1 MMRVQNDL
9 PELDSNSKQRSQA
22 MLDWLKDTIQQQ
34 GGWVNFDDFMSEV
47 LYAPQWGYYCSDIW
61 PFGETGD
68 YVTAPQISS
77 LFSQTVAHQCQAIL
91 NSPDIK
97 DGAILEVGPG
107 GAEMAA
113 DIMRTLAEQNCLPE
127 EYGLL
132 EISPVLRDQQKIYL
146 QRTVPELMPYFVWY
160 EDWPQTWQGVVLAN
174 EVLDALPVK
183 LWQCHNQSYFEYG
196 VTVTN
201 DQLSWS
207 SRVASESLQQA
218 IEHIQDSP
226 SVQAWPDQFTS
237 EVHPHIGPW
246 LKQLSDMLDKGVV
259 LLFDYGYPRA
269 EYYRA
274 ERKTGTLK
282 CFFRHIVHENP
293 LINVGCQDITAHVD
307 FTTVVE
313 EGYRAGLT
321 LEGFCSQADFLLSN
335 GINELVPQDYSMS
348 GQPKLELAN
357 QLKQLLMPEEMG
369 EIIKVM
375 GLSKGFQDCL
385 QGFGRHDLSRL
396 L

>member
-1 MMRVQNDL
+1 MRVQNDL
-9 PELDSNSKQRSQA
+9 PDLDSHNQQRAQA
-22 MLDWLKDTIQQQ
+22 MQDWLKNVIQQQ
-34 GGWVNFDDFMSEV
+34 GGWASFDQFMSDV
-47 LYAPQWGYYCSDIW
+47 LYTPGWGYYCSDTW

-68 YVTAPQISS
+68 YVTAPQISR
-77 LFSQTVAHQCQAIL
+77 LFSQTVAYQCQAIL
-91 NSPDIK
+91 KSGDIE

-113 DIMRTLAEQNCLPE
+113 DIMRTLAEQDCLPY

-132 EISPVLRDQQKIYL
+132 EISPVLRDQQKAYL
-146 QRTVPELMPYFVWY
+146 QQTVPELMRYFVWY
-160 EDWPQTWQGVVLAN
+160 EDWPQKCQGVVLAN

-183 LWQCHNQSYFEYG
+183 LWQYYNQNYIEYG
-196 VTVTN
+196 VTVTD
-201 DQLSWS
+201 DQLTWS
-207 SRVASESLQQA
+207 SRLADDSLQQT
-218 IEHIQDSP
+218 IQHIQDSP
-226 SVQAWPDQFTS
+226 GVQAWPDQFTS

-246 LKQLSDMLDKGVV
+246 LKQLSERLEKGVV

-274 ERKTGTLK
+274 ERNTGTLK
-282 CFFRHIVHENP
+282 CFFRHTVHENP
-293 LINVGCQDITAHVD
+293 LINLGCQDITAHID

-313 EGYRAGLT
+313 QAYQAGLT
-321 LEGFCSQADFLLSN
+321 LEGFCSQADFLINN
-335 GINELVPQDYSMS
+335 GINELMPTDFSMAE
-348 GQPKLELAN
+348 QPKLGLAN

-385 QGFGRHDLSRL
+385 QGFERHDLSRL